1 MPAESP
7 GSKLRRAWQAGPIAV
22 PGAFNALVAK
32 LVQRAGFPAT
42 YLSGA
47 ALSAGVA
54 ALPDVGLLSLSEFIE
69 QARYLVRAVEIPVLS
84 DADTGFGEALCVE
97 RTVRLFEE
105 AGVAGIHLEDQ
116 RMPKRCGHLSGK
128 QLVEPAEMQ
137 AKLRAAVAARRD
149 SSFVLIART
158 DARGVTG
165 FDDAV
170 ARAKAYLDAG
180 ADVIFP
186 EAMESADE
194 FERFAHAVEAPL
206 LANLT
211 EFGKSPLL
219 SFKELGQMGY
229 QIVLYPV
236 TLLRLAMAAV
246 EQALAT
252 LKAEGT
258 QTSLLDG
265 MQSRQALYD
274 LLGYDQ
280 YEARDREYF
289 GGKQIEPTTKMK
301 KDTKEEV
308 EG

>member
-7 GSKLRRAWQAGPIAV
+7 GTKLRRAWQAGPIAV

-32 LVQRAGFPAT
+32 LVERAGFPAT

-54 ALPDVGLLSLSEFIE
+54 GVPDVGLLSLPEFVE
-69 QARYLVRAVEIPVLS
+69 QARYLVRAVDIPVLS
-84 DADTGFGEALCVE
+84 DADTGFGEAMNVE
-97 RTVRLFEE
+97 RTVQLFEE
-105 AGVAGIHLEDQ
+105 AGVAGLHLEDQ
-116 RMPKRCGHLSGK
+116 RLPKRCGHLSGK

-170 ARAKAYLDAG
+170 ARANAYLDAG

-186 EAMESADE
+186 EALESADE
-194 FERFAHAVEAPL
+194 FERFARAVEAPL
-206 LANLT
+206 LANMT
-211 EFGKSPLL
+211 EFGRSPLL
-219 SFKELGQMGY
+219 TLSELGQMGY
-229 QIVLYPV
+229 RIALYPV
-236 TLLRLAMAAV
+236 TMLRVSMKTV

-258 QTSLLDG
+258 QASLLES
-265 MQSRQALYD
+265 MQTRQELYD
-274 LLGYDQ
+274 VLGYEQ

-289 GGKQIEPTTKMK
+289 GRGEWEGTTGS
-301 KDTKEEV
+301 T
-308 EG
+308 GNTGS